1 MLFMYALSHF
11 HRFHSPLLLLLFCSG
26 TVSFISKQ
34 FQSPLV
40 LPLYLLR
47 YCLCRFQTVH
57 MAPAV
62 TGYVAQVPSLSI
74 PNISNRPAIT
84 GNVQVLHISFPNGS
98 SLPCYYRYVAQSLCL
113 SFPNNPGRLCSYG
126 YFGHVLSVSYPSNS
140 IRPYFTGML
149 LRYCLS
155 HFHTLPVAPAIT
167 GMLLRYCLSHLQT
180 VDFDPAINYLLL
192 SYCLYLFQIFPLC
205 IISKRVQL
213 PLLLP
218 LSVLLAQSTFAEL
231 IFLGPCILKFFQLF
245 S

>member
-1 MLFMYALSHF
+1 MYALSHF

-113 SFPNNPGRLCSYG
+113 SFPNNPGRPCSYG

-167 GMLLRYCLSHLQT
+167 GMLLRYCLSLICKQLIST
-180 VDFDPAINYLLL
+180 LLL
-192 SYCLYLFQIFPLC
+192 TICCSVTVCIFSKYFHSVSFPNESSCLCYYRYPFCLHNPHSLN
-205 IISKRVQL
+205 
-213 PLLLP
+213 
-218 LSVLLAQSTFAEL
+218 
-231 IFLGPCILKFFQLF
+231 
-245 S
+245 